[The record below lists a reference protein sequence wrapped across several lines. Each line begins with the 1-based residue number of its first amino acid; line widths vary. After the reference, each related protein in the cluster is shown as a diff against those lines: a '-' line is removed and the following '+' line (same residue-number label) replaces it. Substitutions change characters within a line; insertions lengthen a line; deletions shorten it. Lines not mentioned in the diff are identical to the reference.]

1 MTTTTVAAPDLSAL
15 LPDGT
20 HLIGGEWV
28 QARARATIDVLN
40 PATGGVL
47 ARVPRGTAGDIDDA
61 VRAADEALPGW
72 RDTSPSDRGGLLY
85 RWAQLAR
92 EHDATISRLEA
103 IEVGHPVGP
112 NPIARRLTYLAGKAD
127 KVFGLTLPTSSP
139 DVLGMT
145 LREPYGVV
153 GSIIPWNAPGPFTIF
168 STAPAI
174 AAGNTVVL
182 KPGEDAPLTAL
193 YLARLAM
200 EAGIP
205 PGVINVVTGY
215 GAEAGAALPA
225 HPGIRKMSFT
235 GSPATGTAV
244 MEACARNL
252 IPLQLELG
260 GKSPQVVLADA
271 DLAQAVPTI
280 VRGIIANS
288 GQVCAAGSRVLVSSS
303 VHDQLVSELAERFRA
318 VRVGPWHQSADMGPL
333 INAKQEQRVLDYLT
347 IGREEGAEVL
357 VGGAKLTGEPYQDGY
372 FVEPTIFDR
381 VHPDMRIAQEEI
393 FGPVLSVLTY
403 DDEDEAIALANGTRY
418 GLTATVWTRDLG
430 RAVRMARRIRAGR
443 VAVNTFADGGV
454 IGAPFGGYK
463 DSGFG
468 RSMGP
473 DFVEDWTQVKTVV
486 FNAGN

>member
-1 MTTTTVAAPDLSAL
+1 MTTTTTTAVAAPDISELM
-15 LPDGT
+15 PDGT

-28 QARARATIDVLN
+28 PARAKATIDVIN
-40 PATGGVL
+40 PATGDVL
-47 ARVPRGTAGDIDDA
+47 ARVPRGTAEDIDDA
-61 VRAADEALPGW
+61 VRAAADALPGW
-72 RDTSPSDRGGLLY
+72 RDTNPSDRGGLLY

-92 EHDATISRLEA
+92 EHDATINRLEA

-112 NPIARRLTYLAGKAD
+112 SPIVRRLTYLAGKAD

-139 DVLGMT
+139 DVLGLT
-145 LREPYGVV
+145 LREPY

-260 GKSPQVVLADA
+260 GKSPQIVLADA
-271 DLAQAVPTI
+271 DLGQAVRAI
-280 VRGIIANS
+280 VRGIVANS

-303 VHDQLVSELAERFRA
+303 VHDDLVSALAERFRA
-318 VRVGPWHQSADMGPL
+318 VRVGPWNQPVDMGPL
-333 INAKQEQRVLDYLT
+333 INAKQEQRVLDYLAV
-347 IGREEGAEVL
+347 GREEGAEVL
-357 VGGAKLTGEPYQDGY
+357 VGGGKLAGEPYENGY
-372 FVEPTIFDR
+372 FIGPTIFDR
-381 VHPDMRIAQEEI
+381 VRPDMRIAQEEI

-418 GLTATVWTRDLG
+418 GLTATVWTRDVG
-430 RAVRMARRIRAGR
+430 RAIRMARRIQAGR

-454 IGAPFGGYK
+454 ISAPFGGYK

-486 FNAGN
+486 FNVGD